1 MGHRDCF
8 FGQGHRLVVF
18 KYKQHN
24 YDVSAQQYMM
34 TQHNYDDSAQLWWLN
49 TTVYDDSTQLWWLNT
64 APSCSYTSSTLIRVE
79 TVTRPEPLFIIRN
92 LFGGPLPTTLFSQSK
107 NDAQPVSLPYRGVC
121 GSTSMPLDGNQPLAV
136 RSGLYGE
143 SWYLKS
149 LCLTCVDLC
158 FDNCWICVWITIWKY
173 SS

>member
-49 TTVYDDSTQLWWLNT
+49 TTVYDDSTQQYMMT
-64 APSCSYTSSTLIRVE
+64 QHSYDDST
-79 TVTRPEPLFIIRN
+79 
-92 LFGGPLPTTLFSQSK
+92 QH
-107 NDAQPVSLPYRGVC
+107 
-121 GSTSMPLDGNQPLAV
+121 LAV
-136 RSGLYGE
+136 
-143 SWYLKS
+143 
-149 LCLTCVDLC
+149 LTLAQH
-158 FDNCWICVWITIWKY
+158 
-173 SS
+173 S